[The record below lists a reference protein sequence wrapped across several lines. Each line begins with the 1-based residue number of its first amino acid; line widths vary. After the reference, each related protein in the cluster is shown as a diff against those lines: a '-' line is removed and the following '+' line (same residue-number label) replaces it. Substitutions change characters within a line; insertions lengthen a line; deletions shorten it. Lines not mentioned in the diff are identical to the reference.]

1 MKNIFKIILSFV
13 LIYQSQNCQAQN
25 FTNINAIDVTGN
37 SKMEIIPDRVFV
49 SVTLDERTD
58 VKHVFTY
65 KQQEDSLLSLMKIM
79 QIPKTKIQMKDA
91 GNDYLNVRKLGKSVI
106 AHKTYLIELQNVKQL
121 NTLFSK
127 LDRWMV
133 YKAWIEKVDHSKIDS
148 LKKQGQIAAITNA
161 QEKAKYLLSPLG
173 KSIGNVLYVS
183 DIQDLSIGRTFN
195 YIAGANVRSKWSGGE
210 ADMAHE
216 ETPANDVDFETM
228 KLEYQVT
235 VKFEIK

>member
-1 MKNIFKIILSFV
+1 MKNLNKIILSCA
-13 LIYQSQNCQAQN
+13 LICQAKIVQAQN
-25 FTNINAIDVTGN
+25 FTNINAIDVTGI

-49 SVTLDERTD
+49 SITLDERTD
-58 VKHVFTY
+58 VKHAFTY
-65 KQQEDSLLSLMKIM
+65 KQQEDSLLSLMKTM
-79 QIPKTKIQMKDA
+79 QVPKTKIQMKDA

-121 NTLFSK
+121 NMLFSR

-133 YKAWIEKVDHSKIDS
+133 YKAWIEKMDHSKIDS
-148 LKKQGQIAAITNA
+148 LKKQVQIAAVKSA
-161 QEKAKYLLSPLG
+161 QEKAIYLLAPLG
-173 KSIGNVLYVS
+173 KSIGTVLYVS

-195 YIAGANVRSKWSGGE
+195 YLAGANVRSKWSGGDV
-210 ADMAHE
+210 DMDHE

>member
-1 MKNIFKIILSFV
+1 MKNIFRIILCFSV
-13 LIYQSQNCQAQN
+13 IYSSRNCQAQN

-58 VKHVFTY
+58 VKHAYTY
-65 KQQEDSLLSLMKIM
+65 KQQDDSLLSLMKIM
-79 QIPKTKIQMKDA
+79 QIPKSKIQMKDA
-91 GNDYLNVRKLGKSVI
+91 GNDYLQVRKLGKTVV

-121 NTLFSK
+121 NMLFSK

-133 YKAWIEKVDHSKIDS
+133 YKAWIENVDHSKIDS
-148 LKKQGQIAAITNA
+148 LKRQGQIMAVKNA
-161 QEKAKYLLSPLG
+161 QEKALYLLAPLG

-183 DIQDLSIGRTFN
+183 DIQDLSISRTFN
-195 YIAGANVRSKWSGGE
+195 YAAGMSDKMSKWSNAE
-210 ADMAHE
+210 SDLE
-216 ETPANDVDFETM
+216 EDSANSVNFESM
-228 KLEYQVT
+228 KLEYLVT

>member
-1 MKNIFKIILSFV
+1 MKNIFKIILCSV
-13 LIYQSQNCQAQN
+13 LNSLFQNSQAQN

-58 VKHVFTY
+58 VKHAFTY
-65 KQQEDSLLSLMKIM
+65 KQQEDSLLSLMKTM

-91 GNDYLNVRKLGKSVI
+91 GNDYLQVRKLGKSVV

-121 NTLFSK
+121 NTLFLR

-148 LKKQGQIAAITNA
+148 LKKQGQIAAVTNA
-161 QEKAKYLLSPLG
+161 QEKAKYLLAPLG

-195 YIAGANVRSKWSGGE
+195 YFAGVRAKEE
-210 ADMAHE
+210 ADVEAHE

-228 KLEYQVT
+228 KLEYLVT

>member
-1 MKNIFKIILSFV
+1 MRNIYRIILCLA
-13 LIYQSQNCQAQN
+13 LIYQANTIQAQN

-58 VKHVFTY
+58 VKHTYTY
-65 KQQEDSLLSLMKIM
+65 KQQEDSLLSLMKTM
-79 QIPKTKIQMKDA
+79 QIPKSKIEMKDA
-91 GNDYLNVRKLGKSVI
+91 GTDYMQVRKLGKSVI

-148 LKKQGQIAAITNA
+148 LKKQGQIMAVKNA
-161 QEKAKYLLSPLG
+161 QEKATYLLAPLG
-173 KSIGNVLYVS
+173 KSIGSVLYVS
-183 DIQDLSIGRTFN
+183 DIQDLSISRTFN
-195 YIAGANVRSKWSGGE
+195 YLAGMSDKKSKWSISE
-210 ADMAHE
+210 SDLEDNA
-216 ETPANDVDFETM
+216 ANAVDFESM